1 MPANIPSTG
10 AYTLLCFPM
19 LRTLFKKKMSL
30 ILMET
35 PAFDGPSLS
44 SQKSLHYFTTYDLI
58 LRKLGTSSEH
68 MGQDRCNVFQLY

>member
-1 MPANIPSTG
+1 
-10 AYTLLCFPM
+10 M

-44 SQKSLHYFTTYDLI
+44 SQKSLRYFTTYDLI